1 MKAKYYL
8 MGLPLAVAVGL
19 FTQALPLSNGTS
31 PFAIDSA
38 YAQRASGDEKPRSTR
53 KVDSLR
59 APIYEKISKAQE
71 KIEKG
76 ERDAALKDLNKLLD
90 DKLNDYETAIVY
102 QILASSIYI
111 EQERYKDAIGEFEK
125 ILKLERI
132 PESLEIASLQTL
144 AQLYLVDEQY
154 QKSIDYMKRWM
165 ATQTEPGPSPYFFM
179 AQAYYSLNDYKNVIP
194 NIEQAI
200 ELNRARGEEPKENW
214 YLLARAAYF
223 ELGNYQKVR
232 DILEFLTMNFEKP
245 EYWLQ
250 LAAVYSE
257 LGEERKQFA
266 VMEVS
271 YRQGFLDKENSLVNM
286 AQLYLYNNVPI
297 KAAWV
302 LDKGMKDGIIEKS
315 ADNYELLG
323 QAYLN
328 AQEMV
333 KAEEPLRLAAQAND
347 NGEIWMR
354 LGQVYAEQEQWQ
366 EALDPLQKAIDS
378 DDLKTPGFAHLLIGQ
393 AYFNIDKFEDAK
405 RTFRN
410 ATKFKETKST
420 AEQWIRH
427 TTNEQKRR
435 AQLTEYYGKQGG

>member
-8 MGLPLAVAVGL
+8 MGLPLAAAVGL
-19 FTQALPLSNGTS
+19 FAQALPPANGLS
-31 PFAIDSA
+31 PFAVDTA
-38 YAQRASGDEKPRSTR
+38 YAQRAGDDAKPRSTR

-59 APIYEKISKAQE
+59 APIYERISKAQE

-76 ERDAALKDLNKLLD
+76 ERDEAVKDLTKLLD

-102 QILASSIYI
+102 QILATSIYI
-111 EQERYKDAIGEFEK
+111 EQERYKEAIAEFEK

-165 ATQTEPGPSPYFFM
+165 TTQTDPGPSPYFFM
-179 AQAYYSLNDYKNVIP
+179 AQAYYSLDDFQNVIP
-194 NIEQAI
+194 NIEKAI
-200 ELNRARGEEPKENW
+200 ELSRARGEEPKENW

-223 ELGNYQKVR
+223 EIGNYQKVR
-232 DILEFLTMNFEKP
+232 DILEFLTVNFEKP

-257 LGEERKQFA
+257 LGEEQNQFS
-266 VMEVS
+266 VMEVA
-271 YRQGFLDKENSLVNM
+271 YRQGYLDTERSLINM

-302 LDKGMKDGIIEKS
+302 IEKGIKDGLIEKS
-315 ADNYELLG
+315 GENYEILG

-333 KAEEPLRLAAQAND
+333 KAETPLRLAAEASD
-347 NGEIWMR
+347 DGEIWMR
-354 LGQVYAEQEQWQ
+354 LGQVYAEQEEWQ
-366 EALDPLQKAIDS
+366 AALDPLQKAINS
-378 DDLKTPGFAHLLIGQ
+378 DDLKTPGFAYLLIGQ
-393 AYFNIDKFEDAK
+393 TYFNIDRFEDAK
-405 RTFRN
+405 RTFQD
-410 ATKFKETKST
+410 AAKFEETKST

-435 AQLTEYYGKQGG
+435 AQLTEYYGEQGG